1 MRVLAVLL
9 MFLTSGCMKP
19 ATANDIEPAKC
30 FAASEL
36 ALMVHGET
44 QPNIEPVKP
53 KPTACQCGG
62 SRYVNDRS
70 SGKLKRIACQC
81 GQSCK
86 CIGCANEVAAV
97 VEKRPAVIFWSA
109 KWCAPCKAILK
120 EIDAC
125 KNELPFTV
133 EIKDDDDK
141 RPEWVTSLPTL
152 HWPVEAKWVAFAPS
166 KEEPWPGID
175 GFVRMWRKSFPT
187 YAAPV
192 SQQAYGL
199 SSGAKLPIRATVQQ
213 VKQLLSDKGL
223 RLPYGMSVNAPT
235 HGLIASVS
243 QAGQDVVIEFDESTL
258 PHVSFNGR
266 VRKAVIGETRGN
278 VLIDGLPDIQ
288 FEVTQ

>member
-1 MRVLAVLL
+1 MKYAAILL

-19 ATANDIEPAKC
+19 AEAQDTEAAKC

-36 ALMVHGET
+36 ALMVPGET
-44 QPNIEPVKP
+44 QPTIEPTKP
-53 KPTACQCGG
+53 KPTCNCNG
-62 SRYVNDRS
+62 SRFINDRS
-70 SGKLKRIACQC
+70 SGKLKRIPCQC
-81 GQSCK
+81 GKSCK

-97 VEKRPAVIFWSA
+97 EKRPVVIMWSG
-109 KWCAPCKAILK
+109 KGCGPCKAILQ
-120 EIDAC
+120 EIEAC
-125 KNELPFTV
+125 KDELPFTV
-133 EIKDDDDK
+133 DVKDDDDK

-152 HWPVEAKWVAFAPS
+152 HWPVEDKWVAFAPS

-199 SSGAKLPIRATVQQ
+199 NSGTKLPIRSTIQQ
-213 VKQLLSDKGL
+213 VKQLLSDRGL
-223 RLPYGMSVNAPT
+223 SLPYGMSVNAPT

-243 QAGQDVVIEFDESTL
+243 QAGQDVLIEFDESTL

-278 VLIDGLPDIQ
+278 VVIDGLPDIQ